1 MAVFLNN
8 KVVFTI
14 GGVDL
19 SDHVTSV
26 SLNRTFDQLET
37 TAMTTASSAG
47 HTYVA
52 GLEASSLT
60 VSFLLDNATSE
71 VNQTIGPLVGTVAAV
86 TLKQTGDAVSASN
99 TEFQF
104 SVLVDNFTDINGDV
118 SALGTADC
126 TWPVSGAIVRDTTP

>member
-8 KVVFTI
+8 QVVFTI

-19 SDHVTSV
+19 SDKVTSV
-26 SLNRTFDQLET
+26 TLNRTFDQLET
-37 TAMTTASSAG
+37 TAMTTTATAG

-60 VSFLLDNATSE
+60 VSFLLDNASTE
-71 VNQTIGPLVGTVAAV
+71 VNQTIRPLLGTVAAV
-86 TLKQTGDAVSASN
+86 TLKQTSDAVSAAN
-99 TEFQF
+99 PEYQF

-118 SALGTADC
+118 SSLGTADC
-126 TWPVSGAIVRDTTP
+126 TWPVSGVVTVDTTP

>member
-99 TEFQF
+99 PEFQF

>member
-37 TAMTTASSAG
+37 TAMTTNATAG

-86 TLKQTGDAVSASN
+86 TLKQTADAVSASN
-99 TEFQF
+99 PEFQF
-104 SVLVDNFTDINGDV
+104 NVLVDNFTDINGDV

-126 TWPVSGAIVRDTTP
+126 TWPVSGAITRDVTP

>member
-37 TAMTTASSAG
+37 TAMTTNATAG

-60 VSFLLDNATSE
+60 VSFLLDNASGE

-86 TLKQTGDAVSASN
+86 TLKQTADAISTSN
-99 TEFQF
+99 PEFQF
-104 SVLVDNFTDINGDV
+104 NVLVDNFTDINGDV

>member
-86 TLKQTGDAVSASN
+86 TLKQTGDAISASN
-99 TEFQF
+99 PEFQF

-126 TWPVSGAIVRDTTP
+126 TWPVSGAIVRDVTP

>member
-1 MAVFLNN
+1 MAVLLNN
-8 KVVFTI
+8 TVVFTI

-99 TEFQF
+99 PEFQF

>member
-37 TAMTTASSAG
+37 TAMTTNATAG

-86 TLKQTGDAVSASN
+86 TLKQTGDAISASN
-99 TEFQF
+99 PEFQF
-104 SVLVDNFTDINGDV
+104 NVLVDNFTDINGDV